1 MSKKINRL
9 ILVIFLAGTLLLTG
23 CVVSEKQ
30 ESSLDDDIRVENIG
44 SSSDVSKECISL
56 EKFTELYNSNDSS
69 KVKLEVSEVY
79 LADGNSC
86 FDYTSTYADMFIV
99 SETFIFDSTDAATGA
114 HLTVNF
120 LNDYAFDGVSLTVN
134 GIELTKVSNNAYHS
148 SRQPINDFGYSA
160 DSTMFTN
167 GIVKCREFFV
177 QLADFVMEPVGD
189 IEVSVPDA

>member
-1 MSKKINRL
+1 MSKKMNRL
-9 ILVIFLAGTLLLTG
+9 MRVISLAGTLLLTG

-30 ESSLDDDIRVENIG
+30 ESTLDDAIRVKSINL
-44 SSSDVSKECISL
+44 SSYVSKECISL

-99 SETFIFDSTDAATGA
+99 SETFIFDSTDTATGA
-114 HLTVNF
+114 YLTVNF
-120 LNDYAFDGVSLTVN
+120 LNDYAFDGDSLTVN
-134 GIELTKVSNNAYHS
+134 GIELTKVSNNVYHS
-148 SRQPINDFGYSA
+148 SRQLINDFGYSA

-189 IEVSVPDA
+189 IEVSVPVA

>member
-1 MSKKINRL
+1 MSKKMNRL
-9 ILVIFLAGTLLLTG
+9 MRVISLAGTLLLTG

-30 ESSLDDDIRVENIG
+30 RSSLGDAIHVKSIN
-44 SSSDVSKECISL
+44 SSNDMSKEYISL

-99 SETFIFDSTDAATGA
+99 SETFIFDSTDTATGA
-114 HLTVNF
+114 YLTVNF
-120 LNDYAFDGVSLTVN
+120 LNDYAFDGDSLTVN

-148 SRQPINDFGYSA
+148 SRQLINDFGYSA

-189 IEVSVPDA
+189 IEVSVPVA

>member
-1 MSKKINRL
+1 MSKKMNRL
-9 ILVIFLAGTLLLTG
+9 MRVISLAGTLLLTG

-30 ESSLDDDIRVENIG
+30 ESTLDDAIRVKSMNL
-44 SSSDVSKECISL
+44 SSEVSKECISL

-99 SETFIFDSTDAATGA
+99 SETFIFDSTDTATGA
-114 HLTVNF
+114 YLTVNF
-120 LNDYAFDGVSLTVN
+120 LNDYAFDGDSLTVN
-134 GIELTKVSNNAYHS
+134 GIELTKVSNNVYHS
-148 SRQPINDFGYSA
+148 SRQLINDFGYSA
-160 DSTMFTN
+160 GSTMFTN

-189 IEVSVPDA
+189 IEVSVPVA

>member
-1 MSKKINRL
+1 MNRL
-9 ILVIFLAGTLLLTG
+9 MRVISLAGTLLLTG

-30 ESSLDDDIRVENIG
+30 ESSLGDAIHVKSIN
-44 SSSDVSKECISL
+44 SSSDMSKECISL

-79 LADGNSC
+79 SADGNSC

-99 SETFIFDSTDAATGA
+99 SETFVFDSTDTATGA
-114 HLTVNF
+114 CLTVNF
-120 LNDYAFDGVSLTVN
+120 LNDYAFDGDSLTVN

-148 SRQPINDFGYSA
+148 STQLINDFGYSA

-189 IEVSVPDA
+189 IEVSVPVA

>member
-1 MSKKINRL
+1 MNRL
-9 ILVIFLAGTLLLTG
+9 IFVISLAGTLLLTG

-30 ESSLDDDIRVENIG
+30 ESSLDDAIRIESIN
-44 SSSDVSKECISL
+44 SSSDVSKKYISL

-79 LADGNSC
+79 SADGNSC

-99 SETFIFDSTDAATGA
+99 SETFIFDSTDTATGA
-114 HLTVNF
+114 YLTVNF
-120 LNDYAFDGVSLTVN
+120 LNDYAFDGDSLTVN

-148 SRQPINDFGYSA
+148 SRQLINDFGYSA

-189 IEVSVPDA
+189 IEVSVPVA